1 MFTWASGDFEFP
13 RINDE
18 FGGIEA
24 NVVHKPS
31 WGLIRARIRDGNYSR
46 QNSSDTHL
54 VSLGV

>member
-1 MFTWASGDFEFP
+1 MFTRASGDFEFP

-46 QNSSDTHL
+46 QNSSDTHRY
-54 VSLGV
+54 